1 MFIEATEAI
10 VCPACGPPQSLIAV
24 VDRLDGRRILEGYLG
39 CPSCENRYPVRRG
52 HLLLGDPG
60 EHSSRRPDS
69 DEAGS
74 ALDSD
79 EAASAPDSDEA
90 ASERVLQLAA
100 LLGLQ
105 ESAGG
110 YLLLDEGLEGLGEA
124 LARQAEATE
133 WIVLVPPGGPGPG
146 DSVDPTDSAPSAD
159 PADSSPRVTRLYGAA
174 LDRLPV
180 QSGCLRGVALGRGS
194 PARLAEAARAL
205 AIGGRLVVLE
215 PTRRVREEA
224 ARGPLDVLVSEERA
238 LVAVRRVPPAPVS
251 MAT

>member
-1 MFIEATEAI
+1 VFIEATEAI

-60 EHSSRRPDS
+60 ERSWRRPDS
-69 DEAGS
+69 DEA
-74 ALDSD
+74 AP
-79 EAASAPDSDEA
+79 APDSDDA
-90 ASERVLQLAA
+90 APDRVLQLAA

-105 ESAGG
+105 ESAAG

-124 LARQAEATE
+124 LARRAEATE

-146 DSVDPTDSAPSAD
+146 DSLDPIDSGPSTD
-159 PADSSPRVTRLYGAA
+159 PADSSPRVTRVHGAA

-180 QSGCLRGVALGRGS
+180 QSGRLRGVALWRGS

-224 ARGPLDVLVSEERA
+224 ARGHLDILVSEERA
-238 LVAVRRVPPAPVS
+238 LVAVRRAPPAPVS
-251 MAT
+251 MATRE